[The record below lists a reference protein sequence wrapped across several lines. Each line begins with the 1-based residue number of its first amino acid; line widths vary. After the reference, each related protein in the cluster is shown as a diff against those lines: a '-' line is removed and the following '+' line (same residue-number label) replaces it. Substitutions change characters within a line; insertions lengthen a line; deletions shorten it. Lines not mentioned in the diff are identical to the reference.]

1 MGHRERAN
9 RAGRT
14 GWWRAAWAFVP
25 WLAVSGVALAQT
37 GYSVVSW
44 YDEFDGPGVDPARWV
59 YDLGTGSQFGLVG
72 WGNNELQYYTNRA
85 SNARV
90 ANGLLEITARRE
102 AFAGMDYTS
111 ARLTTR
117 GTFSQAGGRFE
128 IRAALP
134 LGQGFW
140 PAFWML
146 PTGSPYGG
154 WAASGEIDIL
164 EARGQHPNRIEN
176 TIHYGG
182 PWPDNAYTGSGYTL
196 PAGGSIADFHTY
208 AVEWDLE
215 PAPSLRWYVDDRLS
229 WSTNQ
234 WWSTGGGYPAPF
246 DQPFHLLVNLAVGGN
261 FVGPPDGSTPFP
273 SAMKVDY
280 VRVYDSAPAELV
292 VDVGSGSRT
301 QFQEGLA
308 RILQAD
314 SLTKAGAGTLVLDA
328 VNDFTGPTQVAA
340 GTLRLDGGG
349 AIDASA
355 LVAVASG
362 AVFDV
367 VGQGGYAVPA
377 TQTLAGTG
385 TIFGD
390 VSFGGGAT
398 LAPGAGSGTLS
409 VAGGLA
415 PSGDGDLRVAPVPEP
430 RLSIALV
437 SAILAAGLALR
448 QRR

>member
-1 MGHRERAN
+1 M
-9 RAGRT
+9 
-14 GWWRAAWAFVP
+14 
-25 WLAVSGVALAQT
+25 AQT
-37 GYSVVSW
+37 RYSVVSW
-44 YDEFDGPGVDPARWV
+44 YDEFDGPGIDPARWT
-59 YDLGTGSQFGLVG
+59 YDLGTGSDYGLVG
-72 WGNNELQYYTNRA
+72 WGNNELQYYTNRT

-102 AFAGMDYTS
+102 AYAGMAYTS

-146 PTGSPYGG
+146 PADNAYGG

-182 PWPDNAYTGSGYTL
+182 PWPGNTYSGSGYTL

-215 PAPSLRWYVDDRLS
+215 PTPSLRWYVDDRLS
-229 WSTNQ
+229 WSTSQ
-234 WWSTGGGYPAPF
+234 WWTTGGAYPAPF
-246 DQPFHLLVNLAVGGN
+246 DQPFHLLMNLAVGGN
-261 FVGPPDGSTPFP
+261 FVGPPNGSTPFP
-273 SAMKVDY
+273 SSMKVDY
-280 VRVYDSAPAELV
+280 VRVYDAAPANLV
-292 VDVGSGSRT
+292 IAVGAGSRT
-301 QFQEGLA
+301 QFEEGLG
-308 RILQAD
+308 RILEAD
-314 SLTKAGAGTLVLDA
+314 FLTKAGAGTLVLDA
-328 VNDFTGPTQVAA
+328 VNTFTGPTHVAA
-340 GTLRLDGGG
+340 GTLRLGGG
-349 AIDASA
+349 GSIDSSP
-355 LVAVASG
+355 LVTVASG

-367 VGQGGYAVPA
+367 LGQGGYAVPA

-385 TIFGD
+385 TIVGD

-398 LAPGAGSGTLS
+398 LAPGAGLGTLT
-409 VAGGLA
+409 VAGGL
-415 PSGDGDLRVAPVPEP
+415 PSSDGGDLPVAPVPEP
-430 RLSIALV
+430 RLSLALLV
-437 SAILAAGLALR
+437 AIMVAGLTLR
-448 QRR
+448 NRATMGP